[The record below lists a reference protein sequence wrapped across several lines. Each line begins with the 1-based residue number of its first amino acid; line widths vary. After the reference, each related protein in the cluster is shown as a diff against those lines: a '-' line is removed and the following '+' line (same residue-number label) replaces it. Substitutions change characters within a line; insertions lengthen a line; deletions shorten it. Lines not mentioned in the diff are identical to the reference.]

1 MRQKSLNTVPLTC
14 SSHSQFPASSS
25 LPCHDGKMQESNLE
39 PWPHAAVQFAT
50 NKSPHSH
57 THYCTHT
64 VPCCFQLLCVFV
76 RCPCRQVLSSDCESL
91 TLCLK
96 GGQVAF
102 CPNPTP
108 PPPPITHYT
117 IHSFFG
123 EKDPAQSCPT
133 ATIIITLSWVPTL
146 NRCRPF
152 LLVSWERGVQGGE
165 PGDHVIDLD
174 AFFTPVTAL
183 LPTDALISNF
193 ILFFS

>member
-64 VPCCFQLLCVFV
+64 VPCCFQLLCVLV
-76 RCPCRQVLSSDCESL
+76 RFPCRQVLSSDCESL

-117 IHSFFG
+117 LHSFFG